1 MNQLAGVVAAAQQGD
16 KQAFDQLVI
25 RFQDMA
31 YASAYAIVG
40 DPHLA
45 QDAAQEAFLDAYQ
58 NLAQLREPAAFPG
71 WFRRIVLGRS
81 QRQIRIK
88 APAHLPL
95 DDLPELDAGLYA
107 GLCDP
112 AEMLQ
117 QREDAQVV
125 QEAVAALSPNLRM
138 VTALYYIEGYS
149 QKEIAA
155 YLDTPVSTV
164 KKRLFDARQRL
175 KERMILMVQEQLQAN
190 KPSQNDDFA
199 RKVHFFTALLAGDT
213 AQMEDFLRQDPS
225 LLSAKVEWKMALRS
239 GYWPLGSTAL
249 HLAVGRGDRAEVELL
264 LARGAAVDAR
274 NVGEMTS
281 LHLAAIMQRPEMARL
296 LLQHGAAVDAR
307 SKAEQTPLHLAALRS
322 DQATMQV
329 LVDHKAD
336 VAAVDREGHTPA
348 ELAALR
354 HDTKTVEF
362 LVAHGAA
369 EPTVAAQSAR
379 WPRIT
384 SDSPLLVTGV
394 KAIDLLTPL
403 PRGGI
408 AGHFTPLAGVGFSVL
423 LAQYISSVGKLY
435 DGYAIYLGLET
446 FNGYSES
453 LPLSWQ
459 ETGGV
464 NDRVTYLFGAIEDSD
479 AKRMKLLE
487 QGLAAAKEYR
497 QAGHETLLVM
507 DSNLAC
513 TPGVMPY
520 LRANSSATSPAAI
533 TTIVHG
539 HHTVGVL
546 PDALADLTTVITFN
560 GALARQRLY
569 PAIDPARSYSRL
581 FEQQLAGSA
590 HAKTAAEVRRLL
602 QRYMDIHPV
611 VESGGVEAL
620 WYIDDDPQVQQ
631 TIVRARR
638 LQRFLTQPFYG
649 AEPWTGMIGQL
660 VPLEET
666 LRGCQAIL
674 NGDYDTLPEEAFSY
688 SGSIDEAVAKASV
701 SA

>member
-1 MNQLAGVVAAAQQGD
+1 VNQLAGVVAAAQQGD

-31 YASAYAIVG
+31 YASAYAILG

-58 NLAQLREPAAFPG
+58 NLGQLREPAAFPG

-81 QRQIRIK
+81 HRQVRVK
-88 APAHLPL
+88 APAYLPL
-95 DDLPELDAGLYA
+95 DDLPELDAGL
-107 GLCDP
+107 CDP

-117 QREDAQVV
+117 QMEEV
-125 QEAVAALSPNLRM
+125 QAVQDAVAALAPHLRM

-155 YLDTPVSTV
+155 YLETPVSTV

-175 KERMILMVQEQLQAN
+175 KERMIVMVQEQLQAN

-213 AQMEDFLRQDPS
+213 TQMEDFLRQDPS
-225 LLSAKVEWKMALRS
+225 LLSAKVEWKMALKS

-249 HLAVGRGDRAEVELL
+249 HLTVARDDRAATEML
-264 LARGAAVDAR
+264 LAQGADVTARGLDDI
-274 NVGEMTS
+274 TP
-281 LHLAAIMQRPEMARL
+281 LHIAAIMQRPEMAGL
-296 LLQHGAAVDAR
+296 LLKHGAAVDTR
-307 SKAEQTPLHLAALRS
+307 SKIEQTALHHAALRG

-329 LVDHKAD
+329 LLDHNAD
-336 VAAVDREGHTPA
+336 IAAVDREGHTPA

-354 HDTKTVEF
+354 RHQKSVEF

-369 EPTVAAQSAR
+369 RPAIAAQTTH
-379 WPRIT
+379 WPRT
-384 SDSPLLVTGV
+384 QSDSPLLATGI

-408 AGHFTPLAGVGFSVL
+408 AGHFTPLAGVGFSVVL
-423 LAQYISSVGKLY
+423 SQFINSMREIH
-435 DGYAIYLGLET
+435 DGYALYLGLET

-453 LPLSWQ
+453 LPIAWQ
-459 ETGGV
+459 ESDV

-487 QGLAAAKEYR
+487 QGLATAKEYS
-497 QAGHETLLVM
+497 QAGHETLLLV
-507 DSNLAC
+507 DSNFAC

-520 LRANSSATSPAAI
+520 LRANSGTTSPAAI

-546 PDALADLTTVITFN
+546 PEPLADLTTVITFS
-560 GALARQRLY
+560 GVLARQRLY
-569 PAIDPARSYSRL
+569 PAIDPVRSYSRL
-581 FEQQLAGSA
+581 FEQQLAGSD
-590 HAKTAAEVRRLL
+590 HAKTAAEVRRTL

-611 VESGGVEAL
+611 VELGGIEAL

-631 TIVRARR
+631 TIARARR

-649 AEPWTGMIGQL
+649 TEPWTGIIGQF

-666 LRGCQAIL
+666 IRGCQAIL
-674 NGDYDTLPEEAFSY
+674 NGDYDTLPEEAFFFI
-688 SGSIDEAVAKASV
+688 GTLDEAVAKAKKINT
-701 SA
+701 